1 MKIEKTKTG
10 KYTTRV
16 CVTDAG
22 GARHWRRFTDRSK
35 DKVKSMAQ
43 DFQNRQMVYAES
55 MALCDAAQ
63 RYIDH
68 AEKILSPN
76 TVRGYKIAHRI
87 FKRDYSAFYNKSID
101 RILPH
106 ELQFVIDDMHAHG
119 KRPKTIANKI
129 GFLSAVCSY
138 EGCNLPKHTFPR
150 REQFEPRVPSQELI
164 QRVAAEAK
172 GTRYEI
178 PLALAIFGLRC
189 GEVCAVRAEDISPD
203 NVLHVHR
210 ALATDDDGFI
220 HEKAPKEKASD
231 RYIIIPESLANAIR
245 KQGRATTMSPH
256 AWSSAFPD
264 LLVRAGIP
272 EDQRFR
278 LHDCRHFFVS
288 YCHDIL
294 KLSDAQIIKLS
305 GHQTDHVMKRVY
317 RHAITNSAAQVS
329 GSLGGLLSAASGN

>member
-35 DKVKSMAQ
+35 DRVRIMAQ
-43 DFQNRQMVYAES
+43 DFQNKQMVYAES

-76 TVRGYKIAHRI
+76 TVRGYKVADRG
-87 FKRDYSAFYNKSID
+87 FKEHYSAFYNKSID
-101 RILPH
+101 RITTV
-106 ELQFVIDDMHAHG
+106 ELQFVIDDMHAKG
-119 KRPKTIANKI
+119 KSPKTIANRI
-129 GFLSAVCSY
+129 GFLSTVFGY
-138 EGCNLPKHTFPR
+138 EGRELPRHTYPR
-150 REQFEPRVPSQELI
+150 REQFTPNVPTQDLI
-164 QRVAAEAK
+164 QQVAATAA

-178 PLALAIFGLRC
+178 PLALAVFGLRC
-189 GEVCAVRAEDISPD
+189 GEVCAVRAEDISDD

-210 ALATDDDGFI
+210 SIAIDDDGFLI
-220 HEKAPKEKASD
+220 EKAPKERASD
-231 RYIIIPESLANAIR
+231 RFIVIPASLADAIR
-245 KQGRATTMSPH
+245 AQGRATTMSPR
-256 AWSSAFPD
+256 AWSRAFPD
-264 LLVRAGIP
+264 LLERAGIP
-272 EDQRFR
+272 KEQRFR

-288 YCHDIL
+288 YCHDVL

-305 GHQTDHVMKRVY
+305 GHQTDYVMKRVY
-317 RHAITNSAAQVS
+317 RHAISDSAAQVS
-329 GSLGGLLSAASGN
+329 SNLGNLLSAAGGH